1 MQEVEKQFSIMA
13 VKARTAIRKR
23 ALDIHPELQPL
34 GYRVLSI
41 LVSQQAQQ
49 QIVLASEL
57 HVDKAT
63 MSRTI
68 KQLQSQGL
76 VTREPDPSDGRA
88 MLVSITDTA
97 REAWVASGAR
107 ARSLMRERL
116 ADWEPAEIRRFAD
129 LLARLND
136 SESEPGRGLGVA
148 STARST
154 TEPPGRDRRRR
165 ALTLPGSPS
174 VHASR
179 IGICD
184 HFVGRT
190 VVLFAISWPNPGTL
204 KI

>member
-1 MQEVEKQFSIMA
+1 MDFMEPPSSEPTPDVDKPADPQVLEPLMQEVEKQFSIMA

-41 LVSQQAQQ
+41 LVRQQAQQ

-88 MLVSITDTA
+88 MLVSITDAA
-97 REAWVASGAR
+97 REAWVASGTR
-107 ARSLMRERL
+107 ARILMRERL
-116 ADWEPAEIRRFAD
+116 SNWEPDEIRRFAD

-136 SESEPGRGLGVA
+136 SESE
-148 STARST
+148 RS
-154 TEPPGRDRRRR
+154 E
-165 ALTLPGSPS
+165 S
-174 VHASR
+174 
-179 IGICD
+179 
-184 HFVGRT
+184 
-190 VVLFAISWPNPGTL
+190 
-204 KI
+204 